1 MLPRS
6 HRVDTTFL
14 ALLCVALA
22 LVGLAWRQGG
32 PARVWEGL
40 ARGGALLL
48 WVAPLL
54 LAAFLVAGFVQ
65 VLVSPRWVERW
76 LGAGSGWRGIL
87 LACIGGAL
95 IPGGPY
101 AYYPV
106 AAVLLRSGASLGVLV
121 AFVVA
126 KNLYSGL
133 RIPLEVALLG
143 PRLTLLRLILTL
155 WIPPLMGVLA
165 ESLFGARVQAIRE
178 AMGP

>member
-6 HRVDTTFL
+6 RRVDVTTV
-14 ALLCVALA
+14 ALFCVAVVLA
-22 LVGLAWRQGG
+22 GMAWRQGG
-32 PARVWEGL
+32 MERMQEGL
-40 ARGGALLL
+40 ERGGTLLL
-48 WVAPLL
+48 WVTPLL
-54 LAAFLVAGFVQ
+54 VAAFLVAGFVQ

-121 AFVVA
+121 AFVVS
-126 KNLYSGL
+126 KNLYSAL

-143 PRLTLLRLILTL
+143 PRLTLLRLVLTL
-155 WIPPLMGVLA
+155 WIPPLMGFLA